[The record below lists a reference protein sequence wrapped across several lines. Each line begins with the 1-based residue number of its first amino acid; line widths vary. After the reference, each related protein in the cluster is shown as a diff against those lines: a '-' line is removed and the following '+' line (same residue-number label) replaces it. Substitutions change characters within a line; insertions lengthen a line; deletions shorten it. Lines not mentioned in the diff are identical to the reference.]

1 MYAKLLKALATGLV
15 VLSMSA
21 IAVAND
27 DTMKPEI
34 NKLPQVWKVVDG
46 KWTFINQK
54 QKPQTKHQVFFK
66 PFNLKIAENQVKAKL
81 EKMPFITVELQAS
94 ED

>member
-1 MYAKLLKALATGLV
+1 MYAKLLKALAAGLV

-27 DTMKPEI
+27 DTVKPEI
-34 NKLPQVWKVVDG
+34 TPLPQAWKVVDG

-54 QKPQTKHQVFFK
+54 PQTKHQVFFK
-66 PFNLKIAENQVKAKL
+66 PFDLKVTENQVKAKL

>member
-1 MYAKLLKALATGLV
+1 MYAKLLKALATGLL
-15 VLSMSA
+15 VLSVSS

-27 DTMKPEI
+27 DTVKPEI
-34 NKLPQVWKVVDG
+34 NKLPQVWKVVEG

-54 QKPQTKHQVFFK
+54 PQTNHQVFFK

-81 EKMPFITVELQAS
+81 EKMPFITVELQTS

>member
-1 MYAKLLKALATGLV
+1 MYAKLLKTLTTGLI

-21 IAVAND
+21 TAIAND
-27 DTMKPEI
+27 DAVKPKI
-34 NKLPQVWKVVDG
+34 NQLPQAWKVVDG

-54 QKPQTKHQVFFK
+54 LQTNHQVFFK
-66 PFNLKIAENQVKAKL
+66 PFSLKITENQVKAKL